1 MQVNLQIQLVMTGE
15 ALKYRIVQHRVQ
27 TAKNSSNNNNNH
39 SQVMQVIQTK
49 LHQEQEQLLDKQ
61 SQVTRICNNKEGV
74 AENKQKR
81 MKQTGPTVGAETAT
95 TINNT
100 FKTPKVTT
108 PPFYTGIGSGVGVF
122 GGDKEEV
129 RVPKIT
135 HALAVMQNQVQMQLI
150 QVIEYQRKL
159 EDQEDAKQSR
169 RNLRRRKEIEDNNN
183 DDNSNNDNEEEEY
196 EDQDEDGIQIM
207 AQGIQQ
213 GEGNSLFYANQAT
226 EEVMKMSQTAKIMK
240 KQQYLQQKE
249 VKQKETTGRSRAGNN
264 ENNRDP
270 NKDRKNGNPLFPSPS
285 PLSPY
290 QSKSKQSLSHSP
302 LKQSSS
308 TSTVQS
314 DADEWVDIEKV
325 EGKMQERIISAEVDI
340 DSPLFLWNL
349 QLKSGKL
356 SGNLNSQLNQ
366 AENAGKPGQQS
377 NQNKGSFNNQDDIK
391 RSLVAIT
398 PLVLRAQQ
406 QKSQK
411 QLQTYTFTSS
421 ISSQKSLQQLPP
433 SKQQDNNDAINT
445 ITNRICPSP
454 GTSISPS
461 ISSSPYLFRSSPS
474 FTSINYSSYYQQ
486 TNQSSFSNYLTLSI
500 PSLQTS
506 LPLIPYANEDYL
518 FLMRIVSISDQKAGN
533 KERFALKQPSKV
545 KVNLNIENIEDLIE
559 QERSEIE
566 RENRN
571 MRDGK

>member
-1 MQVNLQIQLVMTGE
+1 NDG
-15 ALKYRIVQHRVQ
+15 
-27 TAKNSSNNNNNH
+27 
-39 SQVMQVIQTK
+39 
-49 LHQEQEQLLDKQ
+49 
-61 SQVTRICNNKEGV
+61 
-74 AENKQKR
+74 
-81 MKQTGPTVGAETAT
+81 
-95 TINNT
+95 
-100 FKTPKVTT
+100 
-108 PPFYTGIGSGVGVF
+108 GS
-122 GGDKEEV
+122 
-129 RVPKIT
+129 II
-135 HALAVMQNQVQMQLI
+135 L
-150 QVIEYQRKL
+150 
-159 EDQEDAKQSR
+159 
-169 RNLRRRKEIEDNNN
+169 RKEKEKIRK
-183 DDNSNNDNEEEEY
+183 
-196 EDQDEDGIQIM
+196 QIVLNHLYT
-207 AQGIQQ
+207 Q
-213 GEGNSLFYANQAT
+213 
-226 EEVMKMSQTAKIMK
+226 
-240 KQQYLQQKE
+240 LQQKL
-249 VKQKETTGRSRAGNN
+249 SINN
-264 ENNRDP
+264 SKRLLQFGDDANMYERKSSNRRRYQINQQQSQQLSSLYLQDNESNRDL
-270 NKDRKNGNPLFPSPS
+270 NKDRKNGNPLSPS

-377 NQNKGSFNNQDDIK
+377 NMNKGSFNNQDDIK

-433 SKQQDNNDAINT
+433 SKLQENNDNNNN
-445 ITNRICPSP
+445 ITNINRICPSP

-571 MRDGK
+571 MRDGKDKIKEPKQFKLGSLLQNDKEEEHCRI